1 VGTDDGRVQVT
12 RDNGATWVDATGA
25 IANAGGPNDGWVTR
39 VYAGRF
45 AAGTAYISKSRRRY
59 DDFRPF
65 LFVTTDFGK
74 TWRALVEGLP
84 QQGVNAIIEDTKS
97 ANLLF
102 AGTDSGVFA
111 SQDSGA
117 HWMAFKAN
125 MPSVPVHDL
134 AMQSREG
141 DLVAGTYGRG
151 IWITN
156 VAALRELTP
165 KALQSDLYLLD
176 IRRNIREHEGAFGN
190 FRLSSDRDLT
200 VPNELNGLSFTY
212 FVKSDLPDKV
222 IISVADAAGKIVH
235 TLDGPQSRGIHS
247 IAWTVR
253 GGGEG
258 GLNRNPAPVPT
269 ATGHYT
275 VTIRSG
281 SLQQTRDANP

>member
-1 VGTDDGRVQVT
+1 M
-12 RDNGATWVDATGA
+12 DATGA
-25 IANAGGPNDGWVTR
+25 IEKAGGPNDGWVTR
-39 VYAGRF
+39 VYPGRF

-74 TWRALVEGLP
+74 TWRTIVEGLP
-84 QQGVNAIIEDTKS
+84 QEGVNAIMEDTQA

-117 HWMAFKAN
+117 HWVPFKAN

-151 IWITN
+151 IWISN
-156 VAALRELTP
+156 IAALRELTP
-165 KALQSDLYLLD
+165 KVLQSDLYLLD
-176 IRRNIREHEGAFGN
+176 VRRNIREHEGAFGN
-190 FRLSSDRDLT
+190 FRLSGDRDLT
-200 VPNELNGLSFTY
+200 VPNEPNGLIFTY
-212 FVKSDLPDKV
+212 FVKSDLPEKV
-222 IISVADAAGKIVH
+222 TIAVTDAAGKAI
-235 TLDGPQSRGIHS
+235 TSLDGPQSRGVHR
-247 IAWTVR
+247 IAWTLR

-258 GLNRNPAPVPT
+258 GPNRNPAPAPSLT
-269 ATGHYT
+269 ERYT
-275 VTIRSG
+275 ITLRSG
-281 SLQQTRDANP
+281 SLQQTREVNQ